1 MRIEKE
7 DVINF
12 LAGFGSGPTSDAPV
26 FPVDTIKTRMQA
38 RAGTASISLTSHL
51 FRGFPLAMVGSAL
64 TFSTHWTI
72 YEGSKRMLTPYA
84 QKYHI
89 WMPIV
94 YACSVVNAQMIA
106 SCIRAPIETVK
117 QQMQAGLF
125 ERTTDCIHSL
135 AKQGGIKSFYNG
147 YTSLLFKNIPYD
159 VCEMTLYEVIR
170 GKYMQKQGY
179 TDLSQLKTREILS
192 LGFCSSS
199 ITAWLTT
206 PFDVV
211 KTRMMLSA
219 GKKYSV
225 YTSVPRTME
234 LIYKEEGIRALWSG
248 AIARVIQVGINGALF
263 FAAFEFYRQQ
273 LKRFFK

>member
-1 MRIEKE
+1 MPIDKD

-12 LAGFGSGPTSDAPV
+12 IAGFGSGPTSDAPV
-26 FPVDTIKTRMQA
+26 FPVDTIKTRLQA

-51 FRGFPLAMVGSAL
+51 FRGFPLAMLGSAF

-72 YEGSKRMLTPYA
+72 YEASKRTLTPIA
-84 QKYHI
+84 NKYHI
-89 WMPIV
+89 WMPFV

-106 SCIRAPIETVK
+106 SCIRAPVETVK
-117 QQMQAGLF
+117 QQMQAGLYD
-125 ERTTDCIHSL
+125 RTIDCIKSL
-135 AKQGGIKSFYNG
+135 SKQGGIKAFYNG
-147 YTSLLFKNIPYD
+147 YASLLCKNIPYD

-170 GKYMQKQGY
+170 N
-179 TDLSQLKTREILS
+179 LSQLKTTEILS
-192 LGFCSSS
+192 LAFCSSS
-199 ITAWLTT
+199 VTAWLTT

-225 YTSVPRTME
+225 YTSVPGTME
-234 LIYKEEGIRALWSG
+234 LIFKEEGLKALWSG
-248 AIARVIQVGINGALF
+248 AIARVVQVGVNGAIF

-273 LKRFFK
+273 LKRFIK